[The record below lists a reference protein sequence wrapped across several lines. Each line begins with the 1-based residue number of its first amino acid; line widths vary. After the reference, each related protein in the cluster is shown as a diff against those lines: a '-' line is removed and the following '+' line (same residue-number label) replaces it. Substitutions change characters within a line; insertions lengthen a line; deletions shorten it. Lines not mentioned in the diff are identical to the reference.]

1 MPVVVLACGP
11 ARWDAGGLG
20 ELHALFSTIGHRL
33 EPAGWGSRFPALM
46 HELHQGRLDAGSV
59 PAARAELARVR
70 AELARLPP
78 AAAVWDIED
87 LSERPPGGEATGPG
101 IETLADV
108 FLTSDGEPLLDEL
121 DRALVHAEAHGAA
134 LEIRARDPIPKLG
147 LRVGPHV
154 WPIGDAARVAA
165 LLRALAGGPHG
176 DPVFA
181 PLAREGLEGEAL
193 EPARVAVAALRAAG
207 AQPRT
212 EDGRDLLALLDE
224 ALAYASRAGRRARI
238 EPSLGRGGDV
248 A

>member
-1 MPVVVLACGP
+1 VPAVVLACGP
-11 ARWDAGGLG
+11 ARWDAGGPG

-33 EPAGWGSRFPALM
+33 EPAGWDSRFPTLM
-46 HELHQGRLDAGSV
+46 HELYQGRLDAASV
-59 PAARAELARVR
+59 PAARGELARVR

-78 AAAVWDIED
+78 AAAIWDIED
-87 LSERPPGGEATGPG
+87 LSQRPPGGEAAGPD
-101 IETLADV
+101 IDTLADV
-108 FLTSDGEPLLDEL
+108 FLTSDGESLLDEL

-154 WPIGDAARVAA
+154 WPIGDEARVTAA
-165 LLRALAGGPHG
+165 LQELTDGPHG
-176 DPVFA
+176 DPVFE
-181 PLAREGLEGEAL
+181 PLAHEGLEGEAL
-193 EPARVAVAALRAAG
+193 EPARVAVAALRAGG
-207 AQPRT
+207 ARPRT

-238 EPSLGRGGDV
+238 EPSLGRDGDV